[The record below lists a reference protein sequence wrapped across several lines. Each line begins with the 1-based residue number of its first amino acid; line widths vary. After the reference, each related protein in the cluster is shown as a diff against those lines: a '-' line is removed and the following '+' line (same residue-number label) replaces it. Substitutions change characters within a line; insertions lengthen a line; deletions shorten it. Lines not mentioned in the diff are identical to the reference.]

1 MVFDNQYLPRVI
13 KYIWSAGLPV
23 GISFINP
30 LYGRGRVVVLR
41 SGSSSKGEWHQEII
55 NWIEKRLRS
64 RAFKHRL
71 TEPGLQKTN
80 RKAGMKRL
88 RPRLFRLLLEQV
100 SQLMKVV
107 GIQVGYGPVAHSTGL
122 ETC

>member
-13 KYIWSAGLPV
+13 KYIWSAGLPA

-30 LYGRGRVVVLR
+30 LYRRGRVVVLR

-88 RPRLFRLLLEQV
+88 RP
-100 SQLMKVV
+100 
-107 GIQVGYGPVAHSTGL
+107 GYLGGCWSNVASL
-122 ETC
+122 